1 MHIPL
6 RKTLTICK
14 RLGIDYAE
22 AVTGFEFGNKR
33 AVPVIQGVVVATENE
48 KLVIDEWEKD
58 EEERKRKEDGKRE
71 RVALA
76 TWRKFLMGLR
86 IVERV
91 RDRYSGNAS
100 DAYLKEQKN
109 PFTNPNKIHKSRM
122 GQQKENGSNGRPPNL
137 ADEDMAGGFVIDDV
151 GGASVSGC
159 GFLWDDDG
167 KLGEAATER
176 GGAFLP
182 EYKGS
187 SLAGNGEL
195 VIEHGDAVSWKTFEK
210 LRHKTEES
218 SPATQTADRVNE
230 TMDADSEEIVHIKRQ
245 GRPKKIAIKTSKAK
259 NGKKA
264 VAKPTPKTA
273 KGLDA
278 Q

>member
-33 AVPVIQGVVVATENE
+33 AVPVIQGVVVATGNE
-48 KLVIDEWEKD
+48 KLVIDEWVKD

-76 TWRKFLMGLR
+76 SWRKFLMGLR

-100 DAYLKEQKN
+100 DAHLKEQKN

-122 GQQKENGSNGRPPNL
+122 GQQKENGSNAKTPNQ

-151 GGASVSGC
+151 GGANVSGC
-159 GFLWDDDG
+159 GFPWDDDG
-167 KLGEAATER
+167 ELGEAATEG

-182 EYKGS
+182 EYKRD

-195 VIEHGDAVSWKTFEK
+195 VIEHGDAVSWKAFETPG
-210 LRHKTEES
+210 HKTEES
-218 SPATQTADRVNE
+218 SRAAQTADRVND
-230 TMDADSEEIVHIKRQ
+230 TLDVNSEEIVHIERQ
-245 GRPKKIAIKTSKAK
+245 GRPKKTAIKTSKAK
-259 NGKKA
+259 NGKKV
-264 VAKPTPKTA
+264 VAKATPKTA
-273 KGLDA
+273 KGLDT